1 MPREGAL
8 LGVGEDVID
17 VGDHLVLGRPDSIYL
32 IPHLRVGVA
41 IAIHMIVHGHTI
53 HITYRLGD
61 IL

>member
-8 LGVGEDVID
+8 LGVSDDVVG

-32 IPHLRVGVA
+32 IPHLGIGVA
-41 IAIHMIVHGHTI
+41 IAVHMIVHGHVI

>member
-8 LGVGEDVID
+8 LGIAEDVID
-17 VGDHLVLGRPDSIYL
+17 VGDYLVLVRPNSVDL

-41 IAIHMIVHGHTI
+41 IAVHMVVHGHTI

>member
-8 LGVGEDVID
+8 LGIGEDVID
-17 VGDHLVLGRPDSIYL
+17 VGNHLVLGRPDSIDL
-32 IPHLRVGVA
+32 IPHLRIGVA
-41 IAIHMIVHGHTI
+41 IAVHMIVHGHVI

>member
-17 VGDHLVLGRPDSIYL
+17 VGDYLVLGRPDSVDL
-32 IPHLRVGVA
+32 IPHLRVGIA
-41 IAIHMIVHGHTI
+41 IAVHMIVHGHTI
-53 HITYRLGD
+53 HITYCLRD